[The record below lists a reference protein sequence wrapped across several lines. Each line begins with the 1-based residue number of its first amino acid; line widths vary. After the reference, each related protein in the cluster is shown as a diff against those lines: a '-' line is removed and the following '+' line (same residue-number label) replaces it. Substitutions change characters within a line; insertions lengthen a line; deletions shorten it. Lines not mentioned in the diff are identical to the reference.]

1 MRPRTPDEII
11 RYSTGEQILVG
22 DRIRY
27 PGFDSLGKVVDVVYP
42 HLALAKEWPV
52 HEREDQVS
60 LVLYD
65 TEHEEDLVFVS
76 RAGLPVLQSEMAD
89 A

>member
-1 MRPRTPDEII
+1 MC
-11 RYSTGEQILVG
+11 GALVCAALCFVMSCL
-22 DRIRY
+22 RR
-27 PGFDSLGKVVDVVYP
+27 FVSLLGCSFGK
-42 HLALAKEWPV
+42 
-52 HEREDQVS
+52 EDQLS

>member
-1 MRPRTPDEII
+1 M
-11 RYSTGEQILVG
+11 
-22 DRIRY
+22 
-27 PGFDSLGKVVDVVYP
+27 
-42 HLALAKEWPV
+42 
-52 HEREDQVS
+52 S

-65 TEHEEDLVFVS
+65 TEHEEDLVFVR